1 MSWIS
6 IRLWKFHSI
15 WYTMKLHLRSYF
27 FTDTLYENAH
37 ILYATHTTHTHTILI
52 KMDKSSGY
60 THNLTKMVWFPF
72 NFRAKAI
79 TRTRDSLI
87 SVTDFH
93 SQVNLLWIGSSSWM
107 NGPLSTPSI
116 VQYNVYLEST
126 IKMESQMPRLN
137 SFYFHRHTRN
147 GQCVI
152 FANCNVRLSLDWMLP
167 HTYTAYTHATLIMST
182 REECVCCVCVGER
195 QHWRV
200 GTHAEHGIMK
210 QSHNTHTR
218 STALKKKITRKSIS
232 FSIQRHWTK

>member
-37 ILYATHTTHTHTILI
+37 ILHATHTILI

-182 REECVCCVCVGER
+182 REECVCCVCVWGRDSTGVWALMQNMELWSR
-195 QHWRV
+195 VTTHTQEAQHW
-200 GTHAEHGIMK
+200 
-210 QSHNTHTR
+210 
-218 STALKKKITRKSIS
+218 KKKITRKSIS